1 MIEKAKT
8 LLLSLTP
15 IALMYIIQIAAAL
28 GGQVLILLTGQFMTA
43 IHVYQS
49 PVMDY
54 VVNQYVYIVSA
65 ASYGIFLLA
74 GYFWYRRVMADR
86 RAAYLERGHKAAL
99 NSGAIL
105 GIFFVALFI
114 QFAVTSL
121 LNILAVV
128 APNLM
133 GHYMKVMK
141 GLGMAEPSIL
151 SMFYVVVMAPLAEEL
166 LMRGLCLKILER
178 SFPFWAAN
186 FLQALF
192 FGLYH
197 MNLIQGCY
205 AFLMGLILGR
215 LVKKYGTLKASM
227 LCHFIINFSGQVIS
241 VINFSVL
248 GIFLGTLVCAGVL
261 VVLYIWEKRKN
272 EDYLYR

>member
-1 MIEKAKT
+1 
-8 LLLSLTP
+8 
-15 IALMYIIQIAAAL
+15 
-28 GGQVLILLTGQFMTA
+28 
-43 IHVYQS
+43 
-49 PVMDY
+49 
-54 VVNQYVYIVSA
+54 
-65 ASYGIFLLA
+65 
-74 GYFWYRRVMADR
+74 
-86 RAAYLERGHKAAL
+86 
-99 NSGAIL
+99 
-105 GIFFVALFI
+105 
-114 QFAVTSL
+114 
-121 LNILAVV
+121 
-128 APNLM
+128 
-133 GHYMKVMK
+133 MK

>member
-1 MIEKAKT
+1 MCI
-8 LLLSLTP
+8 
-15 IALMYIIQIAAAL
+15 
-28 GGQVLILLTGQFMTA
+28 
-43 IHVYQS
+43 
-49 PVMDY
+49 
-54 VVNQYVYIVSA
+54 
-65 ASYGIFLLA
+65 
-74 GYFWYRRVMADR
+74 RDR
-86 RAAYLERGHKAAL
+86 
-99 NSGAIL
+99 
-105 GIFFVALFI
+105 
-114 QFAVTSL
+114 
-121 LNILAVV
+121 
-128 APNLM
+128 
-133 GHYMKVMK
+133 
-141 GLGMAEPSIL
+141 GMAEPSIL

-272 EDYLYR
+272 EDYPVSYTHLDVYKRQGLISTASMIWERLLSTALCSKYSPMR

>member
-1 MIEKAKT
+1 MDMSIRFPGLNLVLDHVPRSFEIFGFEIT
-8 LLLSLTP
+8 
-15 IALMYIIQIAAAL
+15 IY
-28 GGQVLILLTGQFMTA
+28 GVLIA
-43 IHVYQS
+43 IG
-49 PVMDY
+49 M
-54 VVNQYVYIVSA
+54 
-65 ASYGIFLLA
+65 L
-74 GYFWYRRVMADR
+74 
-86 RAAYLERGHKAAL
+86 
-99 NSGAIL
+99 L

-133 GHYMKVMK
+133 GHYMEVMK

>member
-1 MIEKAKT
+1 M
-8 LLLSLTP
+8 
-15 IALMYIIQIAAAL
+15 
-28 GGQVLILLTGQFMTA
+28 
-43 IHVYQS
+43 
-49 PVMDY
+49 
-54 VVNQYVYIVSA
+54 
-65 ASYGIFLLA
+65 
-74 GYFWYRRVMADR
+74 
-86 RAAYLERGHKAAL
+86 
-99 NSGAIL
+99 
-105 GIFFVALFI
+105 ALFI

-133 GHYMKVMK
+133 GHYMEVMK